1 MHDYLPHNSTH
12 PKHCKDN
19 LPYNLAKGIFFCFFV
34 SNDEKVEMRLKD
46 LKNWLKDCNYPDS
59 VINQSFYDAKLQG
72 PVPFTDNSKNIP
84 FVTTY
89 YENIDYE
96 NVVRKIRSKLSKI
109 QSRHLSEVFKNK
121 NVILFLHSNLI
132 VTLTSFFDFRLV
144 RAFFNSNETC
154 EKFSL
159 QHFLI
164 KFFLSQL
171 LFYKSLYLVGLLNFH
186 KQWL

>member
-89 YENIDYE
+89 YENIDNE
-96 NVVRKIRSKLSKI
+96 KLVRKIRFKLSKI
-109 QSRHLSEVFKNK
+109 QSRHLTEVFKNK
-121 NVILFLHSNLI
+121 NVIFCQMEPKILLRL
-132 VTLTSFFDFRLV
+132 LT
-144 RAFFNSNETC
+144 RARFSTEVNE
-154 EKFSL
+154 
-159 QHFLI
+159 
-164 KFFLSQL
+164 
-171 LFYKSLYLVGLLNFH
+171 LLNNRTEF
-186 KQWL
+186 LNV